1 VPNVADFSILSGML
15 FAQIAIS
22 FHAAS
27 MNKNDFIFGKRLLFV
42 YFCTN

>member
-1 VPNVADFSILSGML
+1 ML
-15 FAQIAIS
+15 PIFYFERDAFAQITIS